1 MRGRNHRLRRRR
13 GDGHDHVRTVS
24 DELAGNLHGRALV
37 ALSALIGPVQALAIL
52 VARVLQLVV
61 QAVTQRIQ
69 RRVLDDGQDRDRR
82 RYLASGRSGCSGTA
96 VLRHGGGH
104 GGRRHRAGC
113 QPGCQGAENEAAAQS
128 VMKCRHGSVSP
139 WETMKTRRNTT
150 CTGVRAAL
158 GADGTV
164 CAARRWHDDGTA
176 QRPPGCLNP
185 AAANRR

>member
-1 MRGRNHRLRRRR
+1 M
-13 GDGHDHVRTVS
+13 
-24 DELAGNLHGRALV
+24 
-37 ALSALIGPVQALAIL
+37 
-52 VARVLQLVV
+52 
-61 QAVTQRIQ
+61 
-69 RRVLDDGQDRDRR
+69 
-82 RYLASGRSGCSGTA
+82 
-96 VLRHGGGH
+96 
-104 GGRRHRAGC
+104 
-113 QPGCQGAENEAAAQS
+113 AAQS

-139 WETMKTRRNTT
+139 WETMKTRWNTT